1 MEETRAADE
10 ANADV
15 IETAYEPPKPN
26 EPALNKYFK
35 ACIKMKVSDLHL
47 KAGQPAYVRHKGDLR
62 AMTGGPLSD
71 EFIKAGI
78 MELLSEEQKEL
89 YHKMGAIDFAHDVG
103 PAGDADRFRVNAYLQ
118 RGKLSVAARR
128 VDRNILS
135 FEQLYLPET
144 MAQIAEFEQEARRFR
159 QFPEYAARVGA
170 LGLEPDEPAFVA
182 KGRLA
187 ALCVSRRRGRGRG
200 LCGRRRRGVRGIRP
214 TPRRCRPQSEE
225 PRPQGPLHSRASAA
239 RH

>member
-47 KAGQPAYVRHKGDLR
+47 KADQPAYVRHKGDLR

-78 MELLSEEQKEL
+78 MELLSASGQRTNRNL
-89 YHKMGAIDFAHDVG
+89 IFFAGVS
-103 PAGDADRFRVNAYLQ
+103 L
-118 RGKLSVAARR
+118 
-128 VDRNILS
+128 
-135 FEQLYLPET
+135 
-144 MAQIAEFEQEARRFR
+144 
-159 QFPEYAARVGA
+159 A
-170 LGLEPDEPAFVA
+170 LA
-182 KGRLA
+182 
-187 ALCVSRRRGRGRG
+187 SRG
-200 LCGRRRRGVRGIRP
+200 LLCQWIR
-214 TPRRCRPQSEE
+214 SK
-225 PRPQGPLHSRASAA
+225 SWVSA
-239 RH
+239 